1 MSRRE
6 RRTRD
11 RPTARSTA
19 RDVRSTDRPDPFPV
33 DVTDR
38 GDAFLVSAEL
48 PGLRTRTL
56 DVAVGGDRPRIDAD
70 FGDDEGSYLRR
81 ERDRGIASRTIA
93 LPEPIDEE
101 HVSASDDAGVPRV
114 TRRKRRRPR
123 RVEVR

>member
-19 RDVRSTDRPDPFPV
+19 RDDRSTDRPDPFPV

-38 GDAFLVSAEL
+38 GDAFLVPAEL
-48 PGLRTRTL
+48 PGLRTRAL
-56 DVAVGGDRPRIDAD
+56 DVAVGGDRLRIGAD
-70 FGDDEGSYLRR
+70 FGDDAGTSLRR
-81 ERDRGIASRTIA
+81 ERDRGIASPTIA
-93 LPEPIDEE
+93 PPEPVDED
-101 HVSASDDAGVPRV
+101 HVSASDDDGGLRV
-114 TRRKRRRPR
+114 TPGKRRRPR